1 MKKLITI
8 GIVVILMFLLVGCAK
23 EPEEGAA
30 PPLIYV
36 NDSIYIERD
45 LVKKYSPE
53 WTCLGEIKNK
63 VSDGE
68 RLPEEN
74 FTANTWPVGTKVYLD
89 EKERVWIQI
98 TQGYHEGKYIGY
110 EILIE

>member
-1 MKKLITI
+1 MLKK
-8 GIVVILMFLLVGCAK
+8 IVIFVLMFLMIGCTKAS
-23 EPEEGAA
+23 EEGEGAT

-36 NDSIYIERD
+36 NDNLYKEQQLI
-45 LVKKYSPE
+45 KKYSTD
-53 WTCLGEIKNK
+53 WMCLGEIKKK

-110 EILIE
+110 EILRE